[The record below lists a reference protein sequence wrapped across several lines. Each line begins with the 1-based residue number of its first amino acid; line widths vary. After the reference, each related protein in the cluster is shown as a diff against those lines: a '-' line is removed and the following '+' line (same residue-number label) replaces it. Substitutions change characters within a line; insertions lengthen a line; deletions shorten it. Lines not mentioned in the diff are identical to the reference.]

1 MFFSFGFVSNNWYGI
16 LHSCQAEWTKIWP
29 KNAKMGPKT
38 FYRKTMNE
46 KNFVGI
52 QLIGS
57 SCLFYNHKTS
67 VPVYS
72 LFSDVGQAKSNKKEP
87 TNCMSWCWA
96 FKRKTRKHQRCC
108 SLLPSLNA
116 QHQHLQ
122 IVGSF
127 MLLLLGCPTSEN
139 NLWITTRFGDFEANS
154 CHTKA
159 ARTGLYS
166 MKESSSYTMFLG
178 LPKFETREG
187 PTKIWN

>member
-1 MFFSFGFVSNNWYGI
+1 
-16 LHSCQAEWTKIWP
+16 
-29 KNAKMGPKT
+29 
-38 FYRKTMNE
+38 MNE

-72 LFSDVGQAKSNKKEP
+72 LFSDVGQAKSKKKEP
-87 TNCMSWCWA
+87 TILHVLLLGIQTENNSA
-96 FKRKTRKHQRCC
+96 C

-127 MLLLLGCPTSEN
+127 MLLLLGCPTLEN
-139 NLWITTRFGDFEANS
+139 NL
-154 CHTKA
+154 
-159 ARTGLYS
+159 
-166 MKESSSYTMFLG
+166 
-178 LPKFETREG
+178 
-187 PTKIWN
+187 

>member
-1 MFFSFGFVSNNWYGI
+1 
-16 LHSCQAEWTKIWP
+16 
-29 KNAKMGPKT
+29 
-38 FYRKTMNE
+38 MNE

-72 LFSDVGQAKSNKKEP
+72 LFSDVGQAKSKK
-87 TNCMSWCWA
+87 
-96 FKRKTRKHQRCC
+96 KRANNFVCADVGHSKGKPENISDC

-139 NLWITTRFGDFEANS
+139 NL
-154 CHTKA
+154 
-159 ARTGLYS
+159 
-166 MKESSSYTMFLG
+166 
-178 LPKFETREG
+178 
-187 PTKIWN
+187 